1 MPQNRRI
8 IYIEKSENVCLKLSS
23 IITQSMP
30 KRKEEDFSVVTT
42 STFGQALT
50 LPRGYRVAM
59 K

>member
-1 MPQNRRI
+1 
-8 IYIEKSENVCLKLSS
+8 
-23 IITQSMP
+23 MP
-30 KRKEEDFSVVTT
+30 KRKEEDFSIVTT